1 MSFSFRHFNHDH
13 SPLQIISTKLL
24 VELRNKVP
32 PLPPTK
38 STKNIQKQHLFWYE
52 LIGFLSNSF
61 DYLTCHVVAALTL
74 RRSPTNLLSAQDTI
88 CYHPRCT
95 TSLGPNPSPVPEKN
109 GSIQRTA
116 AWKEQKIEHGWQFGN
131 IEDRL
136 KDNRIFVQIGRAHV

>member
-13 SPLQIISTKLL
+13 SPFQIISTKSIFGKKNN
-24 VELRNKVP
+24 EIS
-32 PLPPTK
+32 PLPPPQKKITY
-38 STKNIQKQHLFWYE
+38 QKQHLFRYE
-52 LIGFLSNSF
+52 FMFFCRVICDPF
-61 DYLTCHVVAALTL
+61 TCHVFAALTV

-109 GSIQRTA
+109 GSIQLGRRQEEGVPA
-116 AWKEQKIEHGWQFGN
+116 AETENCNMGGSLEN

-136 KDNRIFVQIGRAHV
+136 I